1 MADTE
6 ALRVWFQSVDVDQS
20 GSINVTEL
28 QEALAAGNLRF
39 SQSMVAQMIRMY
51 DRDQNGTMSFEE
63 FVNLH
68 KFLSLVQN
76 AFTASSRGSGV
87 LGLSEMHKA
96 LAQAGYALDQP
107 SFFMACQSF
116 DHKRTGQ
123 FRLDDF
129 ISICIYLQSARNLF
143 DAFDTTRQGR
153 ITLDFNQFVYCGG
166 NLRM

>member
-87 LGLSEMHKA
+87 LGLSEMHK
-96 LAQAGYALDQP
+96 
-107 SFFMACQSF
+107 SF